1 MARSSSGKSVARAA
15 ATGGGA
21 SYRGQMPV
29 NWYAALV
36 VIVLIGLASI
46 AVAKYNYNRAP
57 AVVEPTTTT
66 TWHAALAFDICGTME
81 PALPASPTSAT
92 TGLTSSGNGVL
103 EIAPKTA
110 SEAGNNATVGKFAEG
125 YTGLT
130 LTNTSVKYP
139 SDKAPLYKNGEKC
152 AAGTPDAGKVGE
164 VQARWWV
171 LTTKTGKNG
180 ELEQAGGLTTLK
192 PASLKFANR
201 QLITVGF
208 VPPNTSLPKPPGSSI
223 TALLQVLSGSQPVAT
238 TTTTPG
244 ETTTTVHMQTPTTA
258 AGATTTTLPP
268 STTTSA
274 PATTTTKP
282 SSTTTTK

>member
-15 ATGGGA
+15 ATGGGTT
-21 SYRGQMPV
+21 YRGQMPV

-36 VIVLIGLASI
+36 VIVLVGLSSI
-46 AVAKYNYNRAP
+46 ALAKYNYNKTP

-66 TWHAALAFDICGTME
+66 TWHAGLAFDICGTME
-81 PALPASPTSAT
+81 PALAASPTGST

-103 EIAPKTA
+103 QIAPKNA
-110 SEAGNNATVGKFAEG
+110 SEAGNNATLGKFAEG
-125 YTGLT
+125 FTGLT

-139 SDKAPLYKNGEKC
+139 SDKVPLYTNGEKC
-152 AAGTPDAGKVGE
+152 ATGTPDAGKVGE

-171 LTTKTGKNG
+171 LTTKTGKNSQ
-180 ELEQAGGLTTLK
+180 LEQAGGLTTVK
-192 PASLKFANR
+192 PADLKFVDR

-208 VPPNTSLPKPPGSSI
+208 VPANTSLPKPTSAIAP
-223 TALLQVLSGSQPVAT
+223 LLQVLTGTQPVAT

-244 ETTTTVHMQTPTTA
+244 VTTTTVHMQTPTTA
-258 AGATTTTLPP
+258 AGVTTTTLP
-268 STTTSA
+268 SS
-274 PATTTTKP
+274 TTTTKP

>member
-21 SYRGQMPV
+21 TYRGQMPV

-36 VIVLIGLASI
+36 VIVLVGLGSI
-46 AVAKYNYNRAP
+46 AFAKYHYDQTP

-81 PALPASPTSAT
+81 PALAASPTSAT

-103 EIAPKTA
+103 QIAPKSA
-110 SEAGNNATVGKFAEG
+110 SEAGNNATLGKFAEG

-139 SDKAPLYKNGEKC
+139 SDKVPLYTNGEKC
-152 AAGTPDAGKVGE
+152 GTGTPDAGKAGE
-164 VQARWWV
+164 VQARYWV
-171 LTTKTGKNG
+171 LTTKTAKNG
-180 ELEQAGGLTTLK
+180 ELEEAGGLTTLK
-192 PASLKFANR
+192 PADLKFANR

-208 VPPNTSLPKPPGSSI
+208 VPANTSLPKPPTSSI
-223 TALLQVLSGSQPVAT
+223 TALLQVLSGTQPVAT
-238 TTTTPG
+238 TTTTVAGATSTTAPSVTSTTAG
-244 ETTTTVHMQTPTTA
+244 STTTTI
-258 AGATTTTLPP
+258 
-268 STTTSA
+268 
-274 PATTTTKP
+274 PASTTTTKP